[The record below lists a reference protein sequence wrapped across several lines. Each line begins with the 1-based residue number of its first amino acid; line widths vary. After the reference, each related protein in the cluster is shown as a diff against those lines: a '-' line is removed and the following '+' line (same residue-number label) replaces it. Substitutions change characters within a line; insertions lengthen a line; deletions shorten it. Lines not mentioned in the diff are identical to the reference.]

1 MRSQN
6 LGIIW
11 VFTWR
16 SLYSLPW
23 RSHSVWD
30 PWADAQGTFQAW
42 LAEEITSILF
52 ARAQSLEEHRLLVQ
66 TWEGL
71 LLTAALPCLLPL
83 MLLPSTVSWSWSS
96 CWRSPGLREG
106 RVLTNNVFQ
115 CQAEIAHRIICF
127 QAVQGVSCLTPL
139 ILCVCVGYFAPPC
152 VGVGNCTFETVQRR
166 LKLHQYNSAKCKL
179 WTLSWI
185 RGHNDHDFL
194 HLQLFS
200 CL

>member
-1 MRSQN
+1 MCYSALIKEYKSSNFSQYKIHNRKVKVRSQN
-6 LGIIW
+6 LGIIR

-106 RVLTNNVFQ
+106 RVLTNIFFSMLGRNCPQ
-115 CQAEIAHRIICF
+115 NDLLS
-127 QAVQGVSCLTPL
+127 SC
-139 ILCVCVGYFAPPC
+139 A
-152 VGVGNCTFETVQRR
+152 R
-166 LKLHQYNSAKCKL
+166 S
-179 WTLSWI
+179 
-185 RGHNDHDFL
+185 
-194 HLQLFS
+194 
-200 CL
+200 